1 MRYRV
6 KFNLVVSSK
15 PVHTLSDLTDIEYH
29 QVMEVFWL
37 RQVFVL
43 ECCLFCCYYEKY
55 ALFVC
60 NCMFFLLWESVE
72 GFTVKYHLLRFIS
85 LRNASLTIVNIL
97 APYLFMLVYKVET
110 VKLCL
115 WLGGYF
121 CSLLIVTRQICIF
134 WMECQE
140 YEKGKLNFL
149 ILSFIIDYSFFH
161 FVI

>member
-97 APYLFMLVYKVET
+97 APHLFMLVYKVET
-110 VKLCL
+110 VKSFVCDWGDIFVLF
-115 WLGGYF
+115 WLLPGKCAFFGWNITNMKKA
-121 CSLLIVTRQICIF
+121 SLTF
-134 WMECQE
+134 WS
-140 YEKGKLNFL
+140 LVSL
-149 ILSFIIDYSFFH
+149 
-161 FVI
+161 